1 MTTEPPLNDSAF
13 SKTRQ
18 GPLGLGVCRVLS
30 WFKEDVFRRLF
41 INTSKLLSANMIA
54 ALMGLASAVV
64 TARALGPADYGIL
77 ALVLTYEMT
86 VGKLVSFNAW
96 QAIIKFGS
104 EAMQAGDRPALR
116 QLLKFGFGLDISSAA
131 AGTIL
136 AIAMSG
142 PMVAVLGWDLSIRPL
157 LLMYSFLILFN
168 LSGTAIGTLRLFD
181 RFELLG
187 YSVVCSALLRLA
199 GVLWCVLSGKR
210 LFGFVLAYLITGIVG
225 QIYLLLSALWVLR
238 RQDISLILRQPLRGI
253 CTRFIGLWD
262 YVWTTNLNA
271 TVRMLSLEADGLIV
285 AGLTTPTALG
295 VFKVAKQFARVLP
308 MLAEP
313 LYQSIY
319 PELSRLWAA
328 GSKNAFVSLIKR
340 TTVLAG
346 IAAVAAWIGFL
357 VSGKW
362 MIAVTVGPQYVE
374 AYRVT
379 VIYLAAMVIA
389 ISGFSLQPSMLAIGL
404 PRNAFKALAA
414 ATTLYLLLLF
424 PLVHAMGIQGAPVA
438 YMAYYLVW
446 AAMMLRYLRPHLTQK
461 DAHV

>member
-1 MTTEPPLNDSAF
+1 MTTEPPLNDPVLSEA
-13 SKTRQ
+13 RQ
-18 GPLGLGVCRVLS
+18 GPLGLGICRVLS
-30 WFKEDVFRRLF
+30 WFKDDVFRRLF
-41 INTSKLLSANMIA
+41 INTGKLLSANMIA
-54 ALMGLASAVV
+54 ALAGLVSAVV
-64 TARALGPADYGIL
+64 TARTLGPANYGVL
-77 ALVLTYEMT
+77 ALVLVYEMT

-104 EAMQAGDRPALR
+104 EAMQADDRPALR
-116 QLLKFGFGLDISSAA
+116 QLLKFGFGLDISSAV
-131 AGTIL
+131 AGTVL

-142 PMVAVLGWDLSIRPL
+142 PMVALLGWDISIRPL

-168 LSGTAIGTLRLFD
+168 LSGTAIGVLRLFD
-181 RFELLG
+181 RFDLLG
-187 YSVVCSALLRLA
+187 YSVVFSALLRLA
-199 GVLWCVLSGKR
+199 GVVWCHLKGHG
-210 LFGFVLAYLITGIVG
+210 LIGFVLAYLITGIIG
-225 QIYLLLSALWVLR
+225 QMYLLLSALWVLR
-238 RQDISLILRQPLRGI
+238 REDVNLILRQPLRGI
-253 CTRFIGLWD
+253 RTRFVGLWD

-328 GSKNAFVSLIKR
+328 GNTRAFLSLVKR
-340 TTVLAG
+340 TTFLAG
-346 IAAVAAWIGFL
+346 IAAVAAWMGFL
-357 VSGKW
+357 LLGKW
-362 MIAVTVGPQYVE
+362 LIAATVGQQYFE

-379 VIYLAAMVIA
+379 AVYLAAMVIA
-389 ISGFSLQPSMLAIGL
+389 IGGFSLQPSMLAIGL

-424 PLVHAMGIQGAPVA
+424 PLVHSLGIQGAPVA
-438 YMAYYLVW
+438 YVAYYLVW
-446 AAMMLRYLRPHLTQK
+446 TAMMLRYLWPHLNKK
-461 DAHV
+461 DAHA